1 MVKYLIIINLVTFAT
16 YYADK
21 RKAVKQ
27 KYRISEQALLLLAAI
42 GGAFGAFAAMQI
54 FRHKTKK
61 PKFFITVRL
70 LCIIWILASIF
81 LIVR

>member
-1 MVKYLIIINLVTFAT
+1 MIKYLIIINLVVFIT
-16 YYADK
+16 YYIDK

-27 KYRISEQALLLLAAI
+27 KYRISEQTLLILAAI

-61 PKFFITVRL
+61 PKFFITIPL
-70 LCIIWILASIF
+70 FCIMWLIIIIF
-81 LIVR
+81 IVLK